1 MSHDINI
8 DNSTLVK
15 GCLKGDK
22 EALSLFY
29 IRFAPKMMKVVQ
41 RYVTDMKDAEDILHD
56 GFIVAFT
63 RLDSLRNLDRVDYW
77 LATIMKNLS
86 LQFLNSQDLED
97 ILHEVPD
104 IEDISDIEDIIDLD
118 TLESLIK
125 QLPEG
130 YRNVF
135 RLAVLENKSHK
146 EIANLL
152 GIAPNSSSSQ
162 LFHAKMMMRRLITD
176 YRRQAGALSLLILAA
191 AGVFLLLRQT
201 NDHGITLR
209 EPIVTETNGHDAT
222 PPTQTDIHEEKIT
235 ANRDTRC
242 GTTPLKSPIVAGR
255 HDNDADSTE
264 TIAHPATAMQ
274 ENGLPTSTDTTH
286 ASPESKI
293 IDIDETYLA
302 DVDVNYIKRHHAQCW
317 ALNVGVN
324 AGLYNF
330 NNSADRS
337 DYVNDDF
344 NSSANPNDPTDDPL
358 NPTPQ
363 RNAAAD
369 YKDYNNVSHRHSMPV
384 SFTVSV
390 NKSLSKM
397 FSVESGLTYTYLHST
412 FESER
417 AKSDCRWHYLGI
429 PLKMNFNIYSTQ
441 YIKFY
446 ASAGARVDFPISS
459 YATVTS
465 QSGNPDLRA
474 GKFNSAIVWSLTGSY
489 GASFKL
495 SSRME
500 IFVEPTLQYHFS
512 HSQPVPDIWTD
523 NRWDFSLPVG
533 FRLNW

>member
-1 MSHDINI
+1 MTKDYLYIVSHDINI

-222 PPTQTDIHEEKIT
+222 PTLTDIHEEKIT
-235 ANRDTRC
+235 ANRDTRV

-264 TIAHPATAMQ
+264 TIAHHASDRQ
-274 ENGLPTSTDTTH
+274 DDVLPTPIDTTH
-286 ASPESKI
+286 ASPESKTM
-293 IDIDETYLA
+293 DIDETYLA
-302 DVDVNYIKRHHAQCW
+302 DVDVNYRKRYHAQCW
-317 ALNVGVN
+317 ALNVRVN

-337 DYVNDDF
+337 DSVNDDF
-344 NSSANPNDPTDDPL
+344 NSSANRMTRQTTRS
-358 NPTPQ
+358 TP
-363 RNAAAD
+363 
-369 YKDYNNVSHRHSMPV
+369 RHNEMPRR
-384 SFTVSV
+384 TTRTII
-390 NKSLSKM
+390 M
-397 FSVESGLTYTYLHST
+397 
-412 FESER
+412 
-417 AKSDCRWHYLGI
+417 
-429 PLKMNFNIYSTQ
+429 
-441 YIKFY
+441 
-446 ASAGARVDFPISS
+446 
-459 YATVTS
+459 
-465 QSGNPDLRA
+465 
-474 GKFNSAIVWSLTGSY
+474 
-489 GASFKL
+489 
-495 SSRME
+495 
-500 IFVEPTLQYHFS
+500 YHI
-512 HSQPVPDIWTD
+512 DIQCPY
-523 NRWDFSLPVG
+523 RLPY
-533 FRLNW
+533 R